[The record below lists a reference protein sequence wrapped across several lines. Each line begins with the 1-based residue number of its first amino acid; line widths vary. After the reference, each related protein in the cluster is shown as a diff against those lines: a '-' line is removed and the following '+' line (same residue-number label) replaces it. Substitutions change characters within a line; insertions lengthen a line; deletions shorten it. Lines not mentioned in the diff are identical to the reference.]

1 MNCASRSDRLSSD
14 CSSVISCP
22 LAVPGFDGTA
32 AGSTL
37 DNVVVEGA
45 EVDGEELLATAR
57 VVADTELV
65 ELADEVDTLEERKN
79 LDSNSA
85 VVSSLS

>member
-1 MNCASRSDRLSSD
+1 MNCASRLDRLSSD
-14 CSSVISCP
+14 CSSVIFCP
-22 LAVPGFDGTA
+22 LAAPGFDGTA

-45 EVDGEELLATAR
+45 EVGGEELLAMAR

-65 ELADEVDTLEERKN
+65 DVDEVDTLEERKT

-85 VVSSLS
+85 LVSSRS

>member
-14 CSSVISCP
+14 CSSVISCL
-22 LAVPGFDGTA
+22 LAAPGFDGTA

-45 EVDGEELLATAR
+45 EVGGEELLATAR
-57 VVADTELV
+57 VVTDFELV
-65 ELADEVDTLEERKN
+65 EVGEVDTAEERKN

-85 VVSSLS
+85 AVSFRS